1 MSEKFFTINKD
12 SDFYAA
18 YIQFRKDLNN
28 YWIVFNDFG
37 RFMNRSD
44 GICPSDKCV

>member
-18 YIQFRKDLNN
+18 YMQFRKDLNN
-28 YWIVFNDFG
+28 YWIVFNEFFG
-37 RFMNRSD
+37 DS
-44 GICPSDKCV
+44 